1 MQQFPLILLGLI
13 LYIFPCHSQEYVKRI
28 ETNLV
33 DGFSRESFVEF
44 GEQGIIV
51 RSRRGEYVDGQEE
64 WVFQK
69 YDTELE
75 KTESSSF
82 LIDKRYNLDISTQT
96 DDRHFLLYLDR
107 KERYI
112 LGNIGIGDMIFS
124 KVSGELPKKSR
135 ISDMVVL
142 GNYIYTKAYIK
153 KEPVLYTINWK
164 TGERS
169 LIPVDIPGIKRKNI
183 RVQNLQVLEEA
194 NEVLLYVVAVNSRKK
209 SDMFVLR
216 MDSNGQLLEQ
226 FNLTEKV
233 ETNIIDITSHK
244 LTKDRYIYTGTY
256 SDKRVDRSNG
266 LFFAQATKGN
276 IDFIKLYNF
285 LDLEEFL
292 SYLPER
298 REKKIERKKKRKK
311 SKDKEL
317 NINYFI
323 ADHDIIELENGYLF
337 VGEAYYPTYR
347 SVPYTTY
354 RIVNNI
360 STPVTQYRSEFAG
373 YQYTHGV
380 ISKFN
385 KNGELLWDTNFEL
398 YQAYRPYTVKRFI
411 KIAEASEKGIQL
423 AFSSRN
429 KLVSKYINPEGEI
442 SEEQETEEIET
453 GYDGDKSKWAN
464 SNLSYWYDNYFLAFG
479 SQKIKNKED
488 KSVKRK
494 RKVLFMNKIRY

>member
-233 ETNIIDITSHK
+233 ET
-244 LTKDRYIYTGTY
+244 
-256 SDKRVDRSNG
+256 V
-266 LFFAQATKGN
+266 
-276 IDFIKLYNF
+276 
-285 LDLEEFL
+285 
-292 SYLPER
+292 
-298 REKKIERKKKRKK
+298 
-311 SKDKEL
+311 
-317 NINYFI
+317 
-323 ADHDIIELENGYLF
+323 
-337 VGEAYYPTYR
+337 
-347 SVPYTTY
+347 
-354 RIVNNI
+354 
-360 STPVTQYRSEFAG
+360 
-373 YQYTHGV
+373 
-380 ISKFN
+380 
-385 KNGELLWDTNFEL
+385 
-398 YQAYRPYTVKRFI
+398 
-411 KIAEASEKGIQL
+411 
-423 AFSSRN
+423 
-429 KLVSKYINPEGEI
+429 
-442 SEEQETEEIET
+442 
-453 GYDGDKSKWAN
+453 
-464 SNLSYWYDNYFLAFG
+464 
-479 SQKIKNKED
+479 
-488 KSVKRK
+488 
-494 RKVLFMNKIRY
+494 